1 MFNSYRVSSIS
12 INNNNNDADVD
23 DDDRNQ
29 FTINESSLLNNNNLK
44 LNDQQ
49 VLYNNHISTSKS
61 FPVIQ
66 NDYVHSFNDTIDCS
80 SSFNP
85 STTTSIITN
94 IYDGNDRLTTKSSST
109 TTIPLIN
116 LTNESFI
123 QLFFPNFAQQIST
136 TIMSGLNWINQINAA
151 TLFQNIWTSS
161 GFLRRRFSSSSQAS
175 SPIPTTTSSSP
186 INNEQSNNI
195 QDDFTYRQYKFAKIL
210 NGTIRL
216 QTLKPSELIE
226 LSSFG
231 LVELDNDIEPGIG
244 HEFQRYEN
252 DKATWCDSCGEFLF
266 PSVMDDNN
274 VGGGGGID
282 DDSKTKQFNNNNN
295 NNSDDHDDND
305 VGQKN
310 SSTLTTTTKVS
321 NTATTTTKTSVSIQ
335 ADHLL
340 RTYFQCTKCKYICH
354 WKCLHLIR
362 IDCRQHSPQS
372 TMMMI
377 PSSSNDNRASK
388 TTTTSTLKSD
398 EIDNNNNIDDD
409 ENNSEISIVTT
420 NNSIDLEN
428 NQSTAT
434 LSTETSFADDDDNDE
449 SSDNTTMTTSNN
461 SITSVFI
468 DDNIDE
474 SKKING
480 ESNNN
485 VNQQTAAAAK
495 SSSNSSFI
503 IESSYLITPKI
514 ISDLRAKILKY
525 NERVRSRGSGLGI
538 TLIDEQRCLFRGF
551 LRVHMNLTRPIN
563 VIAGKRPPSIYDIIN
578 DEENNQNQRRTLTSF
593 YMPRDTVKNIHIT
606 SDSTS
611 LQVIKAM
618 LKKFKVVDNP
628 QKFALYLRRRFPQ
641 EELNKN
647 GNNNDDDSIT
657 DDTKNQNEMT
667 INKFLKTAGHEHSL
681 KRLHDHERPL
691 ILQLEFDSFAY
702 CSVDIVL
709 QENDNADIAWD
720 AFEIPELRNF
730 LKILEREEYEHLQHV
745 RAHYHEM
752 QRILKALIDYEENR
766 LIKNSYRNNNNN
778 NNNNNNDNDTG
789 NQSDNNNNTGNI
801 LAVTS

>member
-1 MFNSYRVSSIS
+1 M
-12 INNNNNDADVD
+12 INI
-23 DDDRNQ
+23 
-29 FTINESSLLNNNNLK
+29 FFCFL
-44 LNDQQ
+44 
-49 VLYNNHISTSKS
+49 SKIFLS
-61 FPVIQ
+61 
-66 NDYVHSFNDTIDCS
+66 
-80 SSFNP
+80 
-85 STTTSIITN
+85 
-94 IYDGNDRLTTKSSST
+94 
-109 TTIPLIN
+109 
-116 LTNESFI
+116 
-123 QLFFPNFAQQIST
+123 FFPFI
-136 TIMSGLNWINQINAA
+136 
-151 TLFQNIWTSS
+151 
-161 GFLRRRFSSSSQAS
+161 
-175 SPIPTTTSSSP
+175 
-186 INNEQSNNI
+186 
-195 QDDFTYRQYKFAKIL
+195 YK
-210 NGTIRL
+210 
-216 QTLKPSELIE
+216 QTK
-226 LSSFG
+226 
-231 LVELDNDIEPGIG
+231 
-244 HEFQRYEN
+244 RYEN

-274 VGGGGGID
+274 VGGGGGGID

-434 LSTETSFADDDDNDE
+434 LSTETSFADDDDDNDE

-474 SKKING
+474 SKKINS

-495 SSSNSSFI
+495 SSSSLI

-578 DEENNQNQRRTLTSF
+578 DEENQNQRRTLTSF

-647 GNNNDDDSIT
+647 GNDDNDDDDSIT

-778 NNNNNNDNDTG
+778 NNNDNDTG
-789 NQSDNNNNTGNI
+789 NQSDNNNNNTGNI

>member
-1 MFNSYRVSSIS
+1 MSNILEHHLNNNNNNNNTDDDDADDIVISTKSNVLLKNSSIS
-12 INNNNNDADVD
+12 INNNNDADVD

-282 DDSKTKQFNNNNN
+282 DDDSKTKQFNNNNN

-377 PSSSNDNRASK
+377 PMIPSSSNDNKTSK
-388 TTTTSTLKSD
+388 TTTETSTS
-398 EIDNNNNIDDD
+398 IDNNQ
-409 ENNSEISIVTT
+409 STT
-420 NNSIDLEN
+420 
-428 NQSTAT
+428 TAT

-449 SSDNTTMTTSNN
+449 SSDNTTSTTTMTTSNN

-468 DDNIDE
+468 DDNNIDE

-495 SSSNSSFI
+495 SSSNSSLI

-578 DEENNQNQRRTLTSF
+578 DEENQSKSTT
-593 YMPRDTVKNIHIT
+593 
-606 SDSTS
+606 DSTS

-647 GNNNDDDSIT
+647 GNNDDNDDSIT